1 MAYGLSCTQACTQEW
16 KGKIIFSSVGDKNE
30 HDMMVENV
38 ILVTFTFMCNLN
50 SGMWVGFL
58 MFWLYAC
65 FIYTGLC

>member
-1 MAYGLSCTQACTQEW
+1 MGLSCTQACTQEW
-16 KGKIIFSSVGDKNE
+16 KGKIIFPSVGDKNE

-58 MFWLYAC
+58 MFWL
-65 FIYTGLC
+65 